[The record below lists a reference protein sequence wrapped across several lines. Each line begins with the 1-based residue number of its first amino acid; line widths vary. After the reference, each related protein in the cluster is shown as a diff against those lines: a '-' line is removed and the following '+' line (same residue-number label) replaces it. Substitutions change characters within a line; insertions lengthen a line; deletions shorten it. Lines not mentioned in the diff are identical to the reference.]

1 MIALRRTNALLARR
15 SAALATR
22 AMSTTQVRLLKKRA
36 ILPFAI
42 SVARSLIRMF
52 ARLMFSTVARAHA
65 PQLTVREALNSAMF
79 EEMARE
85 PNVFVIGEEVAQYEG
100 AYKITKG
107 LLKEFGSA
115 RVIDTPITEAGFAG
129 LATGAAY
136 QQLRPIVEF
145 MTFNFSMQAIDHVI
159 NSAAKMYY
167 MSGAQIKVPIV
178 FRGPNGAAAG
188 VAAQH
193 SQCFAAWYAHC
204 PGLKVLAPYSA
215 EDARGLL
222 KAAIRDDNPVVFLE
236 NEILYGMS
244 FDVTPEV
251 LDKDFTVP
259 IGECKVEREGTDVT
273 LVSYSRGVHT
283 CLQAADAL
291 ASQGVSAEVINIRT
305 MRPLDRET
313 IIKSV
318 MKTNR
323 LVTVEEGWP
332 TCGIGAEL
340 GAAIYESEAFNYLD
354 APVERVTGADI
365 PMPYAANLEVEAI
378 PVANNVINAV
388 QKVCYRAS

>member
-1 MIALRRTNALLARR
+1 MQMTG
-15 SAALATR
+15 
-22 AMSTTQVRLLKKRA
+22 
-36 ILPFAI
+36 
-42 SVARSLIRMF
+42 
-52 ARLMFSTVARAHA
+52 
-65 PQLTVREALNSAMF
+65 REALNSAMF
-79 EEMARE
+79 EEMHKDE
-85 PNVFVIGEEVAQYEG
+85 NVFVIGEEVAQYDG

-115 RVIDTPITEAGFAG
+115 RVIDTPITEMGFAG

-136 QQLRPIVEF
+136 QQLRPVVEF

-204 PGLKVLAPYSA
+204 PGLKVIAPYSA
-215 EDARGLL
+215 EDCRGLL

-236 NEILYGMS
+236 NEILYGMQ
-244 FDVTPEV
+244 FDVTPDV
-251 LDKDFTVP
+251 LDKDFTLP
-259 IGECKVEREGTDVT
+259 IGECKVEREGSDVT
-273 LVSYSRGVHT
+273 LVSYSKGVHT
-283 CLQAADAL
+283 CLEAADAL
-291 ASQGVSAEVINIRT
+291 AASGVSAEVINIRT
-305 MRPLDRET
+305 LRPLDRQT
-313 IIKSV
+313 IINSV
-318 MKTNR
+318 VKTNR

-332 TCGIGAEL
+332 ACGIGAEI

-365 PMPYAANLEVEAI
+365 PMPYAANLESEAL
-378 PVANNVINAV
+378 PVAQNVINAV

>member
-1 MIALRRTNALLARR
+1 MQAPLTVCQFFRV
-15 SAALATR
+15 R
-22 AMSTTQVRLLKKRA
+22 ASYGDRFHTFHPCDL
-36 ILPFAI
+36 
-42 SVARSLIRMF
+42 
-52 ARLMFSTVARAHA
+52 
-65 PQLTVREALNSAMF
+65 QLTVRDALNSAIR
-79 EEMARE
+79 EEMQKDE
-85 PNVFVIGEEVAQYEG
+85 NVFIMGEEVAQYQG

-107 LLKEFGSA
+107 LLEEFGA
-115 RVIDTPITEAGFAG
+115 KRVIDTPITESGFTG
-129 LATGAAY
+129 IATGAAY
-136 QQLRPIVEF
+136 TGLRPILEF

-193 SQCFAAWYAHC
+193 SQCFAAWYGHV

-244 FDVTPEV
+244 FDVSPEV
-251 LDKDFTVP
+251 LDKDFTLP
-259 IGECKVEREGTDVT
+259 IGKAKVEKAGTDVT

-283 CLQAADAL
+283 CLEAAKELEA
-291 ASQGVSAEVINIRT
+291 AGVSAEVINLRTIRP
-305 MRPLDRET
+305 MDRLS
-313 IIKSV
+313 IIESV
-318 MKTNR
+318 KKTNR

-332 TCGIGAEL
+332 SSGIGAEI
-340 GAAIYESEAFNYLD
+340 GAAIYESDAFNYLD

-365 PMPYAANLEVEAI
+365 PMPYAANLEIDAI
-378 PVANNVINAV
+378 PQVKNVVNAV
-388 QKVCYRAS
+388 QKVCYRQ

>member
-1 MIALRRTNALLARR
+1 M
-15 SAALATR
+15 
-22 AMSTTQVRLLKKRA
+22 
-36 ILPFAI
+36 
-42 SVARSLIRMF
+42 
-52 ARLMFSTVARAHA
+52 
-65 PQLTVREALNSAMF
+65 TVREALNSAMF

-136 QQLRPIVEF
+136 QQLRPVVEF

-204 PGLKVLAPYSA
+204 PGLKVIAPYSA

-244 FDVTPEV
+244 FDVSEEAKGADFV
-251 LDKDFTVP
+251 LP

-283 CLQAADAL
+283 CLQAAEQL
-291 ASQGVSAEVINIRT
+291 AAQGVSAEVVNIRT
-305 MRPLDRET
+305 IRPLDRET

-378 PVANNVINAV
+378 PVAQNVINAV
-388 QKVCYRAS
+388 QKVCYRSS